1 MKLTEYCFGIP
12 RTSSE
17 IDSEADAV
25 FNRYWFQRKPDQG
38 LNLVQL
44 SYVRYWFAMENWLS
58 PANFELTLATTKYT
72 VIALAIVAV
81 IQIEPVELLV
91 AAAVAATVIANRV
104 VVIVIT
110 RVIAII
116 ALALFTSAFRTTTA
130 TATTATSTSIA
141 IVNTAYPINIA
152 TVIIV
157 TL

>member
-1 MKLTEYCFGIP
+1 
-12 RTSSE
+12 
-17 IDSEADAV
+17 
-25 FNRYWFQRKPDQG
+25 
-38 LNLVQL
+38 
-44 SYVRYWFAMENWLS
+44 MENWLS

-72 VIALAIVAV
+72 VIALAKVAA
-81 IQIEPVELLV
+81 IQIEPEELLV
-91 AAAVAATVIANRV
+91 AATVAAKVIANRV

-130 TATTATSTSIA
+130 AATTATSTSIA
-141 IVNTAYPINIA
+141 IVNTAYPISIA